1 MTAAEATVEHGGV
14 IIMLAKSGD
23 GHGGQVFYDT
33 FRGEPDE
40 EKLMRR
46 FMATP
51 PEKTE
56 PDQWQSQIFARVLM
70 RARVIFI
77 SDAPD
82 AVVRDLHMLPA
93 HSVEE
98 AVRMAD
104 ELIGRPDAGITVIP
118 DGVSVIVA

>member
-1 MTAAEATVEHGGV
+1 MTSTGGEVASDPFIAAAIKYGADNGAV
-14 IIMLAKSGD
+14 ISQNSWG
-23 GHGGQVFYDT
+23 
-33 FRGEPDE
+33 
-40 EKLMRR
+40 
-46 FMATP
+46 ATP

-82 AVVRDLHMLPA
+82 AVVRDLHMIPA